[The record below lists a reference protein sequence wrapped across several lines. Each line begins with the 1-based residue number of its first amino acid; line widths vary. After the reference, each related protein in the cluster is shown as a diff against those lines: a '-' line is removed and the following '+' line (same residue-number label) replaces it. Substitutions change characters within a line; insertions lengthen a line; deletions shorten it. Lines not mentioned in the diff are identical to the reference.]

1 MGFALSWAGS
11 HSYKAAP
18 FMEGLP
24 ERGPVS
30 TSALSPRRFSQ
41 RLIVASD
48 TPKTSTTSLRGMP
61 RSMADRTLRLK
72 YFEYAFMSQALYEAR
87 YLHNPL

>member
-1 MGFALSWAGS
+1 MGFALIWAGS
-11 HSYKAAP
+11 HSRKAAP

-24 ERGPVS
+24 GRGPVS
-30 TSALSPRRFSQ
+30 TSPVSPRRFSQ

>member
-1 MGFALSWAGS
+1 
-11 HSYKAAP
+11 
-18 FMEGLP
+18 MEGLP
-24 ERGPVS
+24 GRGPVS
-30 TSALSPRRFSQ
+30 THPVSPRRFSQ

-48 TPKTSTTSLRGMP
+48 MPKTSTTSLRGKP